1 MAKSQETSIIR
12 LNCLVA
18 QDKVVIEAIKAALAA
33 DGRYALRPQGI
44 KLQHIPPASA
54 KVISKGKA

>member
-1 MAKSQETSIIR
+1 